1 MQLRNTGITDAVK
14 SSTEGGTVRVIRKK
28 TMRVKRKAGLSYM
41 YDNLSFTTLA
51 ATVAACAHGT
61 VYNNTTLLLLL
72 LSCCCT

>member
-1 MQLRNTGITDAVK
+1 
-14 SSTEGGTVRVIRKK
+14 
-28 TMRVKRKAGLSYM
+28 MRVKRKAGPS

-72 LSCCCT
+72 YINYHKSYLYNFKNKF